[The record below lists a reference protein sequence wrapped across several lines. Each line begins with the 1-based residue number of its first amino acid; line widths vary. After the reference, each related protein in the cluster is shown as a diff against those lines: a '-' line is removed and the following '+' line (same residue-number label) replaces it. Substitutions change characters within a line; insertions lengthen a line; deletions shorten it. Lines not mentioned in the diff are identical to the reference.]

1 MSSWRYMVIR
11 IGERCLEYGNHMDP
25 EANIETCCG
34 ILWREL
40 EQSGDEVLLL
50 LMQCAE
56 ELPHKSPFYATLV
69 GLLNLEDEE
78 FGRKLV
84 EQTHA
89 KLQDAL
95 DTENCN
101 KLRIL
106 MRFLTVLMCSNVIL
120 PGALIEVFETLLSS
134 AATTVD
140 EEGGNPAWQAR
151 ADFYIFCI
159 LASLPWGGLE
169 LLERVPEELDRVMA
183 GIEAYLS
190 IRKHIVEPAFFA
202 FETNEQR
209 EDNTDVGLDFL
220 EDLWK
225 RIQLLSDNGWRIDSV
240 PRPHLAFE
248 ARLVTGKSYDFG
260 PVTCPEQPALPS
272 TISDVTAGR
281 QRHEAELKYPQR
293 IRRLRLFPVSKTE
306 EELQPIDRFVVEEY
320 LLDVL
325 LYMNGC
331 RKEFPVYMVGLPV
344 SFRYEY
350 LMGET
355 IFSQLFLLP
364 QPPFKIIYYTVVIID
379 LCKALPGAFPAVV
392 AGAVR
397 ALFDKVGELDME
409 CRTRFVL
416 WFAHHLSNFQFIWP
430 WEEWTH
436 VLDLPKWSPQRV
448 FAQEV
453 LEKEV
458 RLSYWDKIK
467 ESLENAPAL
476 EELLPPKGGI
486 CFKYSGEGQGEQS
499 EAELALSADLSGMVK
514 EKKLAR
520 EMYPWVEEKII
531 SVHGHKVAIEV
542 VVQTLLHVGSKSFT
556 HLVTVLERY
565 GYVLNKLASDQSNQ
579 ILVIAEVAKLWKNSA
594 QMTAIAIDRMMGY
607 RIISNISIVSWVFSP
622 ANVEQF
628 HTSDRLWEVLRNA
641 LSKTYN
647 RISDLRKGV
656 ASAEKSVQK
665 AIEASTKAQAN
676 LESAEAFAEEVDTE
690 ELQNEAAD
698 KVKRLK
704 AEADKLKEE
713 ESSAQESLEAKDA
726 LLSRALQENE
736 ALLFALYKNFTDVL
750 MKHLL
755 DDLIEKPID
764 GPGPDQIDSMNIDKE
779 PSAMDADDDDE
790 RRNQRFSKSNG
801 SHAKEEHEWCRV
813 TLGQVRA
820 LTRQYATEI
829 WPHIE
834 KLDAEVFTGDVHPS
848 IVRAVYDGLGRP
860 FSQFE
865 GDSLMGKI

>member
-1 MSSWRYMVIR
+1 MVIR
-11 IGERCLEYGNHMDP
+11 IGERSLEYGNHMEP
-25 EANIETCCG
+25 EAHIETCCG

-40 EQSGDEVLLL
+40 DQFGDDVLLL

-56 ELPHKSPFYATLV
+56 ELPHRSPFYATLV
-69 GLLNLEDEE
+69 GLLNLEDED
-78 FGRKLV
+78 FGRKVV
-84 EQTHA
+84 EETHA
-89 KLQDAL
+89 KLQDYL

-169 LLERVPEELDRVMA
+169 LLERVPEELDRIMA

-190 IRKHIVEPAFFA
+190 IRKHIVEPAYFA
-202 FETNEQR
+202 FDTNEQR
-209 EDNTDVGLDFL
+209 EDNADVGLDFL

-225 RIQLLSDNGWRIDSV
+225 RIQSLSDNGWKIDSV

-260 PVTCPEQPALPS
+260 PVTCPEQPVAPS

-281 QRHEAELKYPQR
+281 QRQEAELKYPQR
-293 IRRLRLFPVSKTE
+293 IRRLQLFPLSKTE

-331 RKEFPVYMVGLPV
+331 RKECPVYMVGLPV

-350 LMGET
+350 LMAET
-355 IFSQLFLLP
+355 IISQIFLLP
-364 QPPFKIIYYTVVIID
+364 RPPFKIIYYTVVIMD

-397 ALFDKVGELDME
+397 TLFDRVGELDME

-430 WEEWTH
+430 WKEWAH
-436 VLDLPKWSPQRV
+436 VIDLPKWSPQRV
-448 FAQEV
+448 FAQEL

-467 ESLENAPAL
+467 ESLENAPEL
-476 EELLPPKGGI
+476 EELLPPKGVI
-486 CFKYSGEGQGEQS
+486 CFKYIGESQGEQY
-499 EAELALSADLSGMVK
+499 EAELALSAELSGMVK

-520 EMYPWVEEKII
+520 EIYPWVEEKII
-531 SVHGHKVAIEV
+531 LVHGHKVAIEV
-542 VVQTLLHVGSKSFT
+542 VVQTLLHIGSKSFT

-565 GYVLNKLASDQSNQ
+565 GYVLSKLASDESNQ
-579 ILVIAEVAKLWKNSA
+579 TLVISEVAKLWQNSA

-607 RIISNISIVSWVFSP
+607 RIISNIAIVSWVFSP
-622 ANVEQF
+622 ANIEQF

-647 RISDLRKGV
+647 RVSDLRKGV

-665 AIEASTKAQAN
+665 AIESSTKVQAD
-676 LESAEAFAEEVDTE
+676 LESAETFAEEVDTE
-690 ELQNEAAD
+690 ELQSEATD

-704 AEADKLKEE
+704 AQAEKLKEE

-764 GPGPDQIDSMNIDKE
+764 GPGPDQGDSMAVDKE

-790 RRNQRFSKSNG
+790 RRNQRFAQSNG
-801 SHAKEEHEWCRV
+801 LHAEEEQEWCRV

-848 IVRAVYDGLGRP
+848 IVKAVYDGLRRP

-865 GDSLMGKI
+865 GDSLMEKI

>member
-1 MSSWRYMVIR
+1 MVIR
-11 IGERCLEYGNHMDP
+11 IGERSLEYGNHMEP
-25 EANIETCCG
+25 EAHIETCCG

-40 EQSGDEVLLL
+40 DQFGDDVLLL

-56 ELPHKSPFYATLV
+56 ELPHRSPFYATLV
-69 GLLNLEDEE
+69 GLLNLEDED
-78 FGRKLV
+78 FGRKVV
-84 EQTHA
+84 EETHA
-89 KLQDAL
+89 KLQDYL

-169 LLERVPEELDRVMA
+169 LLERVPEELDRIMA

-190 IRKHIVEPAFFA
+190 IRKHIVEPAYFA
-202 FETNEQR
+202 FDTNEQR
-209 EDNTDVGLDFL
+209 EDNADVGLDFL

-225 RIQLLSDNGWRIDSV
+225 RIQSLSDNGWKIDSV

-260 PVTCPEQPALPS
+260 PVTCPEQPVAPS

-281 QRHEAELKYPQR
+281 QRQEAELKYPQR
-293 IRRLRLFPVSKTE
+293 IRRLQLFPLSKTE

-331 RKEFPVYMVGLPV
+331 RKECPVYMVGLPV

-350 LMGET
+350 LMAET
-355 IFSQLFLLP
+355 IISQIFLLP
-364 QPPFKIIYYTVVIID
+364 RPPFKIIYYTVVIMD

-397 ALFDKVGELDME
+397 TLFDRVGELDME

-430 WEEWTH
+430 WKEWAH
-436 VLDLPKWSPQRV
+436 VIDLPKWSPQRV
-448 FAQEV
+448 FAQEL

-467 ESLENAPAL
+467 ESLENAPEL
-476 EELLPPKGGI
+476 EELLPPKGVI
-486 CFKYSGEGQGEQS
+486 CFKYIGESQGEQY
-499 EAELALSADLSGMVK
+499 EAELALSAELSGMVK

-520 EMYPWVEEKII
+520 EIYPWVEEKII
-531 SVHGHKVAIEV
+531 LVHGHKVAIEV
-542 VVQTLLHVGSKSFT
+542 VVQTLLHIGSKSFT

-565 GYVLNKLASDQSNQ
+565 GYVLSKLASDESNQ
-579 ILVIAEVAKLWKNSA
+579 TLVISEVAKLWQNSA

-607 RIISNISIVSWVFSP
+607 RIISNIAIVSWVFSP
-622 ANVEQF
+622 ANIEQF

-647 RISDLRKGV
+647 RVSDLRKGV

-665 AIEASTKAQAN
+665 AIESSTKVQAD
-676 LESAEAFAEEVDTE
+676 LESAETFAEEVDTE
-690 ELQNEAAD
+690 ELQSEATD

-704 AEADKLKEE
+704 AQAEKLKEE

-764 GPGPDQIDSMNIDKE
+764 GPGPDQGDSMAVDKE

-790 RRNQRFSKSNG
+790 RRNQRFAQSNG
-801 SHAKEEHEWCRV
+801 LHAEEEQEWCRV

-848 IVRAVYDGLGRP
+848 IVRAVYDGLRRP

-865 GDSLMGKI
+865 GDSLMEKI

>member
-1 MSSWRYMVIR
+1 MSSWRSMVIR
-11 IGERCLEYGNHMDP
+11 IGERCLEYGNHMEP
-25 EANIETCCG
+25 EAHIETCCG

-40 EQSGDEVLLL
+40 DQFGDDVLLL

-56 ELPHKSPFYATLV
+56 ELPHRSPFYATLV
-69 GLLNLEDEE
+69 GLLNLEDED
-78 FGRKLV
+78 FGRKVV
-84 EQTHA
+84 EETHA
-89 KLQDAL
+89 KLQDYL

-169 LLERVPEELDRVMA
+169 LLERVPEELDRIMA

-190 IRKHIVEPAFFA
+190 IRKHIVEPAYFA
-202 FETNEQR
+202 FDTNEQR
-209 EDNTDVGLDFL
+209 EDNADVGLDFL

-225 RIQLLSDNGWRIDSV
+225 RIQSLSDNGWKIDSV

-260 PVTCPEQPALPS
+260 PVTCPEQPVAPS

-281 QRHEAELKYPQR
+281 QRQEAELKYPQR
-293 IRRLRLFPVSKTE
+293 IRRLQLFPLSKTE

-331 RKEFPVYMVGLPV
+331 RKECPVYMVGLPV

-350 LMGET
+350 LMAET
-355 IFSQLFLLP
+355 IISQIFLLP
-364 QPPFKIIYYTVVIID
+364 RPPFKIIYYTVVIMD

-397 ALFDKVGELDME
+397 TLFDRVGELDME

-430 WEEWTH
+430 WKEWAH

-448 FAQEV
+448 FAQEL

-467 ESLENAPAL
+467 ESLENAPEL

-486 CFKYSGEGQGEQS
+486 CFKYSGESQGEQY
-499 EAELALSADLSGMVK
+499 EAELALSAELSGMVK

-520 EMYPWVEEKII
+520 EIYPWVEEKII
-531 SVHGHKVAIEV
+531 LVHGHKVAIEV
-542 VVQTLLHVGSKSFT
+542 VVQTLLHIGSKSFT

-565 GYVLNKLASDQSNQ
+565 GYVLSKLASDESNQ
-579 ILVIAEVAKLWKNSA
+579 ILVISEVAKLWQNSA

-607 RIISNISIVSWVFSP
+607 RIISNIAIVSWVFSP
-622 ANVEQF
+622 ANIEQF

-647 RISDLRKGV
+647 RVSDLRKGV

-665 AIEASTKAQAN
+665 AIESSTKVQAD
-676 LESAEAFAEEVDTE
+676 LESAETFAEEVDTE
-690 ELQNEAAD
+690 ELQSEATD

-704 AEADKLKEE
+704 AQAEKLKEE

-764 GPGPDQIDSMNIDKE
+764 GPGPDQGDYMAVDKE

-790 RRNQRFSKSNG
+790 RRNQRFAQSNG
-801 SHAKEEHEWCRV
+801 LHAEEEQEWCRV

-848 IVRAVYDGLGRP
+848 IVKAVYDGLRRS

-865 GDSLMGKI
+865 GDSLMEKI